1 MWLALIGALAI
12 GLSLGLLGS
21 GGSILTVPVLV
32 YLLGQPEKV
41 AIAGSLL
48 VVGTIALAGALQW
61 ALRDE
66 VDGRSV
72 LLFGLPGMAGTVL
85 GASLAT
91 ALSGPLQLTIFA
103 LVMLVAAQRMLRPA
117 AAIPPAPVR
126 KRRLAA
132 QGFGVGLLTGVVG
145 IGGGFLILPALVL
158 LGGLSM
164 HRAIGTSLS
173 IISLNAY
180 SGFARHWLAL
190 AATGVTLDW
199 RVLGILSAVGC
210 GGSLIGQQ
218 VASRL
223 PQQQLKR
230 AFGVLL
236 VLMAAWILWRSAPSV
251 FTS

>member
-32 YLLGQPEKV
+32 YLLGQPEKI

-48 VVGTIALAGALQW
+48 VVGTIALAGAIQW
-61 ALRDE
+61 ALKGQ

-72 LLFGLPGMAGTVL
+72 LLFGMPGMAGTLV
-85 GASLAT
+85 GASLAGY
-91 ALSGPLQLTIFA
+91 LSGPLQLTIFA
-103 LVMLVAAQRMLRPA
+103 VVMLIAAQRMLRPA
-117 AAIPPAPVR
+117 PAVQAAPVR

-180 SGFARHWLAL
+180 SGFVRHWFAL
-190 AATGVTLDW
+190 AATGAALDW
-199 RVLGILSAVGC
+199 RVLGVLSAVGC

-218 VASRL
+218 VAGRL

-230 AFGVLL
+230 AFGVML
-236 VLMAAWILWRSAPSV
+236 VLMAGYILWRSAPALIH
-251 FTS
+251 

>member
-32 YLLGQPEKV
+32 YLLGQPEKL

-48 VVGTIALAGALQW
+48 VVGTIALAGAIQW
-61 ALRDE
+61 ARKGQ

-72 LLFGLPGMAGTVL
+72 LLFGLPGMAGTLL
-85 GASLAT
+85 GASLASLLT
-91 ALSGPLQLTIFA
+91 GPLQLTIFA
-103 LVMLVAAQRMLRPA
+103 VVMLAAAQRMLRPA
-117 AAIPPAPVR
+117 PAAAPAPVR

-173 IISLNAY
+173 IISLNAF
-180 SGFARHWLAL
+180 SGFARHWSVL
-190 AATGVTLDW
+190 AATGAVLDW
-199 RVLGILSAVGC
+199 RVLGLLSAVGC

-218 VASRL
+218 VAGRL

-230 AFGVLL
+230 AFGVML
-236 VLMAAWILWRSAPSV
+236 VLMAGYILWRSAPALIH
-251 FTS
+251 